1 MWGKHPPGL
10 FRSSNPNSQ
19 PQLHGFGLH
28 RVGRAERCRPQHL
41 PSINHATDRLDP
53 RVIRTPSHHAKLR
66 PCGSQSVWAGLLFIS
81 GVGRQYSRCGN
92 ERRKVRPSLSSTMAP
107 RQAFDVSPSLQP
119 MRAASSGQWRRDDR
133 KG

>member
-19 PQLHGFGLH
+19 PQLHFGLH
-28 RVGRAERCRPQHL
+28 RVVAPNAPAPQHL

-81 GVGRQYSRCGN
+81 GVGRQYSRCILRDYLPVAQMIRVQQVELG
-92 ERRKVRPSLSSTMAP
+92 RWWP
-107 RQAFDVSPSLQP
+107 RA
-119 MRAASSGQWRRDDR
+119 RDL
-133 KG
+133 GGG